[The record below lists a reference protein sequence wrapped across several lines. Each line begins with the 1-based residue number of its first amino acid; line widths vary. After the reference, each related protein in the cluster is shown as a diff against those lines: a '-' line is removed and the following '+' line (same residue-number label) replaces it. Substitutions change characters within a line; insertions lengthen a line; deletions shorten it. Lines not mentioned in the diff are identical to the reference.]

1 MREGDII
8 KIPFEKQTVMVSGE
22 VLYPVRVKYN
32 KSIGLRSY
40 ISNAGGF
47 ASKAIKRR
55 AYVVYANGT
64 AKATKNFL
72 GIKFYPKIKAG
83 SEIVIPQRENKKGLN
98 AVEIATFA
106 TSLTSILL
114 ISITLFKK

>member
-1 MREGDII
+1 M
-8 KIPFEKQTVMVSGE
+8 
-22 VLYPVRVKYN
+22 
-32 KSIGLRSY
+32 GLKAY

-47 ASKAIKRR
+47 GAKAIKRR

-64 AKATKNFL
+64 AKATRSFF
-72 GIKFYPKIKAG
+72 GIKCYPKIKPG
-83 SEIVIPQRENKKGLN
+83 SEIVIPQRESKKGLN

>member
-1 MREGDII
+1 LREGDII

-32 KSIGLRSY
+32 KSMGLRSY

-47 ASKAIKRR
+47 GAKAIKRR
-55 AYVVYANGT
+55 TYVVYANGT

-72 GIKFYPKIKAG
+72 GIKFYPKVKAG
-83 SEIVIPQRENKKGLN
+83 SEIVIPQRPERKSFTTL
-98 AVEIATFA
+98 EL
-106 TSLTSILL
+106 TSLISALSTIGLITFSIL
-114 ISITLFKK
+114 K